1 MRTLLRLASTALFSA
16 FFSFGAPASAEPQA
30 DSLTPPRLGLI
41 DGQVSYWRTGAPDW
55 VAARLNTPL
64 AAGDT
69 LYAGDGATFE
79 LQIGSQAYV
88 RGGSQAQIGLVEHD
102 PDFLQFKVTS
112 GQAAFDLR
120 ALAAGATVEIDT
132 PNAVFTIAHSGYYR
146 LDVDADSAR
155 FITRRGGSADVT
167 SADGQTQHIGAA
179 QALEVRGDHGNM
191 LLSVAAPSLDV
202 WDRWNFARSD
212 AQQDSISA
220 RYVPAGVYGTDSLDR
235 YGAWQQQPD
244 YGAVWVPSGLPDNW
258 APYSD
263 GNWVLDPYY
272 GWSWIDAAPWGWA
285 PFHYGRWVSINQRW
299 AWAPGPRVI
308 RPVYSPALVAF
319 FGFGGHGSR
328 VSISVSQAAP
338 AVGWVA
344 LGWGEPVVPWWGGRG
359 YIGTPHWA
367 GWGGPRVI
375 NNVVIHNT
383 NIVNIT
389 HIHYQNTRISDAV
402 VSVPADRFG
411 HGTLRP
417 EPVRRAQLDA
427 LTPVQGALP
436 IRSRPVSLVAGAAP
450 AAAPPRDLTE
460 RPAMRL
466 RRPEPAGLSRPE
478 RRTVEQPGT
487 VAPSQVG
494 APAGMERPRPI
505 EPQHGIQQSGF
516 QQPGNPQP
524 VPRRFDAP
532 PRRINP
538 ATAEVPRPPAAQTVP
553 VPNMREPI
561 QAIPPAIVTPPP
573 PRTFGHPRFDRPQT
587 EAGQTIAVPPA
598 PRHNPPPNRMERI
611 EPSPAAMPAVRMN
624 EPMPRP
630 EGMRQ
635 PMNAMP
641 ARPEMAPPAPRPLE
655 PRPFEPRP
663 HAPEMHPA
671 EAANPPQAA
680 RPVPAPHKAD
690 ERAHHNPHDEG
701 ATDKP

>member
-1 MRTLLRLASTALFSA
+1 MRTLLRFASSALFSA
-16 FFSFGAPASAEPQA
+16 FFSFGAPASAAPQA

-69 LYAGDGATFE
+69 LYADVGATFE

-102 PDFLQFKVTS
+102 PDFLQFKLTS

-120 ALAAGATVEIDT
+120 ALAAGATVEINT
-132 PNAVFTIAHSGYYR
+132 PNAVFTIARSGYYR
-146 LDVDADSAR
+146 LDVDADSTR
-155 FITRRGGSADVT
+155 FITRRGGSADIT
-167 SADGQTQHIGAA
+167 NANGERQHIGEA
-179 QALEVRGDHGNM
+179 QELEIDGNTGAIM
-191 LLSVAAPSLDV
+191 LSRAAPPLDV

-244 YGAVWVPSGLPDNW
+244 YGAVWVPSGLSDNW

-285 PFHYGRWVSINQRW
+285 PFHYGRWVRISQRW

-308 RPVYSPALVAF
+308 RPIYSPALVAF
-319 FGFGGHGSR
+319 FGFGGQGSR
-328 VSISVSQAAP
+328 VSISISQAAP

-375 NNVVIHNT
+375 NNVVINNT

-450 AAAPPRDLTE
+450 VAAPPRDLTE
-460 RPAMRL
+460 RPVMRL
-466 RRPEPAGLSRPE
+466 RRPQPASLSRPE
-478 RRTVEQPGT
+478 RHRVEPTIT
-487 VAPSQVG
+487 VAPSQLG
-494 APAGMERPRPI
+494 TPAGVERPRPI
-505 EPQHGIQQSGF
+505 EPQHGIQQ
-516 QQPGNPQP
+516 PGLPQTE
-524 VPRRFDAP
+524 PRRVDAP
-532 PRRINP
+532 LRRNNP
-538 ATAEVPRPPAAQTVP
+538 APAQAPRPPAPPTVP
-553 VPNMREPI
+553 MPNARDPI
-561 QAIPPAIVTPPP
+561 QAMPPAIVTPPPP

-587 EAGQTIAVPPA
+587 ESGQAIAVPPA
-598 PRHNPPPNRMERI
+598 PRPSPPPNRIERI
-611 EPSPAAMPAVRMN
+611 EPGSAALPAVRIN

-630 EGMRQ
+630 EAMRQ
-635 PMNAMP
+635 PLNAMP
-641 ARPEMAPPAPRPLE
+641 ARPEMAAPA

-663 HAPEMHPA
+663 FEARPRAPEMRPA

-680 RPVPAPHKAD
+680 RLVPAPHKAD

-701 ATDKP
+701 RTDKP